1 MSLSFMD
8 RISEPDETTP
18 LRSTPDASWQERQR
32 FPSEFVGLWVCKDG
46 SFYDG
51 STIEIGSN
59 HWCPLRPTGIV
70 KSSAVYS
77 WRVVDGRCQLVDT
90 RGAGESYVYNLSSCH
105 DGTLEV
111 ITQSESWYLVR
122 ARHRRTSKTVSPA
135 QPEMLGQIVHTKGRQ
150 VCLLFSTVSILVCV
164 FLIGTFEEDWSV
176 ITAIYVL
183 TQCLLTIGFGDVAV
197 THDITKMSLSLLML
211 SSLVTIAFIAKQI
224 VDVVVQKKTLR
235 ATTKATEL
243 QMKIV
248 KGLQAS
254 AHAGPS
260 KSTDP
265 TADDRG
271 DSDVRQILVGVAP
284 FVCSLAFGTIFY
296 ATYEAC
302 TCSYG
307 SSRVPHCSM
316 DTYEA
321 CVETGGYVK
330 TWLDSFYMSV
340 SALTTTGLGNVSPMS
355 EFGRAIGI
363 IWMLSG
369 VASMVYMIQEVASY
383 VFNDMRASVPEDEV
397 VAMSQQLFDIIGKDG
412 DGTLSRSEYRWFVLL
427 KHNLVS
433 KELLESID
441 RTFDTLA
448 LTAGSSPSSGR
459 ISLKDLEATKAGHGR
474 GSSVSR
480 EPSEDV

>member
-77 WRVVDGRCQLVDT
+77 WRVVDGRRQLVDT

>member
-296 ATYEAC
+296 ATYAGGARA
-302 TCSYG
+302 T
-307 SSRVPHCSM
+307 
-316 DTYEA
+316 DT
-321 CVETGGYVK
+321 V
-330 TWLDSFYMSV
+330 
-340 SALTTTGLGNVSPMS
+340 
-355 EFGRAIGI
+355 
-363 IWMLSG
+363 
-369 VASMVYMIQEVASY
+369 Q
-383 VFNDMRASVPEDEV
+383 
-397 VAMSQQLFDIIGKDG
+397 
-412 DGTLSRSEYRWFVLL
+412 
-427 KHNLVS
+427 KHNLLFRRAQRIFWIGVGPFS
-433 KELLESID
+433 VARRAPRLARSARPRPAPMHEICADLWEFLLWGVF
-441 RTFDTLA
+441 R
-448 LTAGSSPSSGR
+448 
-459 ISLKDLEATKAGHGR
+459 
-474 GSSVSR
+474 
-480 EPSEDV
+480 